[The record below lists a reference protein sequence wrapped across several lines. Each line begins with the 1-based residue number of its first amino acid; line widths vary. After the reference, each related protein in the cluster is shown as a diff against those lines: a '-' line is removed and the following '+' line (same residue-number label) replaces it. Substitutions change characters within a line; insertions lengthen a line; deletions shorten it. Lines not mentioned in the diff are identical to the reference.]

1 MRRIRLA
8 AAISAG
14 FALAAGAMAPFSAG
28 ASGLREGAVAN
39 APAGGTATVQ
49 LITGDSVTVTKAPG
63 GRQTASVT
71 PGAGRRGIVF
81 RTLEEDGHL
90 TVLPSDAGPLV
101 GAGRLDRQL
110 FDVTA
115 LVAQGY
121 DKAHTDTLPL
131 IVAGPGKVAASAMRG
146 LTALAAGGAPVRRL
160 DSIDAQ
166 AMRVTDSDLGRL
178 WRQLVPDAAELRAS
192 EVAATPRVW
201 LDGRVGAAL
210 DRSTAQIG
218 APDVWQAGYRGDG
231 VKVAVLDTGVDQTH
245 PDLAGR
251 VAEAKDFS
259 GSSGTGD
266 VFGHGTHV
274 ASIVGGS
281 GAASGG
287 RYKGVAPAAQLLVGK
302 VLGDDGYGSE
312 SQVIAGMEWAASQG
326 AKVVNMSLGSEE
338 ATDGTDPMSQALND
352 LSRSTGTLFVVAAG
366 NSGEQGATTVGSP
379 GAADEAITVGAVD
392 RDDSLAPFSSR
403 GPRLGDDG
411 AKPDVTAPGV
421 GIVAA
426 RAAGTTMGD
435 PVDEHYVA
443 ASGTSMATPHVAG
456 AAALLAQRH
465 PDWTGA
471 QLKDALISTA
481 HTVPGQQVTEE
492 GGGRI
497 DVRAAALGTVT
508 ATGSL
513 ALGPFS
519 TSAAAPATSR
529 LRYTNA
535 SDEDLTL
542 SLSVKLTTTGGRA
555 LADGAVRLGSDS
567 VRVPAGAT
575 TEVPLTVDPAR
586 AGKGKFYGYVNATSV
601 DGKTT
606 VHTTLSL
613 VVHGPVHRITVE
625 TYDRTG
631 TRVPA
636 LPTIWGP
643 DGFVDYTSTEP
654 AVAEVEEGTYQV
666 DNTWLDTVGDGQ
678 ELCDVVLPEVK
689 VTKDMTVTVDARK
702 TVPVDI
708 RTPRPAEQR
717 GVLSYQTYREIDGH
731 SLTQATMYFDSAK
744 RLYVSPTARVTDGA
758 FEFASRWQLVAPL
771 LRAKVAGSGLD
782 LNAYYMPASPLFSDR
797 GATLTAVDAGD
808 AATADFSHARGR
820 LAVVKDP
827 TGAYEKDLVARAA
840 SAGVRAVMLVH
851 FSDIGWTRWDPQ
863 GERWAVPT
871 VRIGSRAGADLLA
884 RIANHSASVTFSG
897 TARSP
902 YLYDVMQVSAQQ
914 IPEHVVYTVSERDSA
929 VVRSTY
935 ADNGGSGWASEQR
948 FGWRPYQN
956 TAWLQ
961 YTRFVPTGFTRTEY
975 ISAGDTTWQHLVH
988 HTTTFDVDMPLAVGM
1003 RDVPRAYRAGAQ
1015 PAETWQGAVVRPS
1028 IPIGTTTPTVRVG
1041 NVLRLR
1047 IPEFTDSQSGHW
1059 SRAEAGDGGGV
1070 GTSSADRAGDATS
1083 AVLYRDGREL
1093 TDLDSAW
1100 ADMEVPADAA
1110 QYRLDLTTSRNSP
1123 DWKDSVATSTS
1134 WSFRSA
1140 RTDTATPLSLLQ
1152 LDYAVPVDAHN
1163 VLHAGH
1169 THAIGVRVR
1178 AQDGLPAPSGVT
1190 VQVEASYDDG
1200 RTWSTAKVTDRGRNA
1215 FQARVDGPSKAAAG
1229 AWVTLRV
1236 TARDAAGN
1244 TVCQTV
1250 QRAYALQR

>member
-71 PGAGRRGIVF
+71 PGTGRRGIVF

-101 GAGRLDRQL
+101 AAGRLDRQL

-131 IVAGPGKVAASAMRG
+131 IVAGPAKVAASAMRG
-146 LTALAAGGAPVRRL
+146 LTALAAGDAPVRKL

-166 AMRVTDSDLGRL
+166 AMRVTNSDLGRF
-178 WRQLVPDAAELRAS
+178 WRQLVPDAEKLRAS

-352 LSRSTGTLFVVAAG
+352 LSRNTGTLFVVAAG

-379 GAADEAITVGAVD
+379 GAADDALTVGAVD

-403 GPRLGDDG
+403 GPRLGDDA

-481 HTVPGQQVTEE
+481 HTVPGQQATEE

-529 LRYTNA
+529 LRYTNT

-542 SLSVKLTTTGGRA
+542 SLGVKLTTTGGRA
-555 LADGAVRLGSDS
+555 PADGAVRLGSDS

-586 AGKGKFYGYVNATSV
+586 AGKGKFYGYVTATSA

-678 ELCDVVLPEVK
+678 ELRDVVLPEVK
-689 VTKDMTVTVDARK
+689 VTRDMTVTVDARK

-708 RTPRPAEQR
+708 RTPRPTEQR

-731 SLTQATMYFDSAK
+731 SLTQGTMYFDSAK

-782 LNAYYMPASPLFSDR
+782 LNAYYMPASPLFSDH

-820 LAVVKDP
+820 VAVVKDP

-884 RIANHSASVTFSG
+884 RIAHRSTSVTFSG

-988 HTTTFDVDMPLAVGM
+988 RTTTFDVDMPLAVGM
-1003 RDVPRAYRAGAQ
+1003 RDVPRAYRPGAQ

-1070 GTSSADRAGDATS
+1070 GASSADRAGDATS

-1093 TDLDSAW
+1093 TDSDSAW
-1100 ADMEVPADAA
+1100 TDMAVPADAA

-1123 DWKDSVATSTS
+1123 DWKDAVATTTS

-1152 LDYAVPVDAHN
+1152 LDYAVPLDAQN

-1169 THAIGVRVR
+1169 THVIGVRVR

-1200 RTWSTAKVTDRGRNA
+1200 RTWSTAKVTDRGHNA
-1215 FQARVDGPSKAAAG
+1215 FQARVDGPSKAAVG

-1244 TVCQTV
+1244 TVRQTV